1 MDKLS
6 PVALSCKRF
15 NLTNQCTSTVNNDAI
30 SIKLILSKHY
40 DLYIELKLSLL

>member
-15 NLTNQCTSTVNNDAI
+15 NLTNQCTSTVNDAI